1 MMRYVR
7 VGGFLWEIKSQ
18 YRASVDSVYCFEK
31 REVKKMKL
39 LPPRGSFVIVI
50 F

>member
-1 MMRYVR
+1 MNNEESYYTKTTSTILNILDLASKIL
-7 VGGFLWEIKSQ
+7 FLI
-18 YRASVDSVYCFEK
+18 YIV
-31 REVKKMKL
+31 L